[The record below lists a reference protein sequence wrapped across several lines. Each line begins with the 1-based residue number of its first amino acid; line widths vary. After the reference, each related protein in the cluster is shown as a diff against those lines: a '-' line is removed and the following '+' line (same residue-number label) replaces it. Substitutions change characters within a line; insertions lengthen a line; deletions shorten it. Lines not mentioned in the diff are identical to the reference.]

1 MFVLF
6 VLSESLLR
14 MNIINKCFFLLLLPM
29 IVMTASCNAQPDS
42 SNNSAA
48 DDLKKKIVE
57 GFERLVKNQDVPLKE
72 IEKLQQREYT
82 VIRLPF
88 DTPME
93 KIEGTLNEFGK
104 NRWDCFH
111 IEKVPPSNREEKVG
125 SFLFF
130 CKRMPETPLRYVP
143 QSILG
148 R

>member
-1 MFVLF
+1 
-6 VLSESLLR
+6 
-14 MNIINKCFFLLLLPM
+14 MNIISKCFFLLLLST
-29 IVMTASCNAQPDS
+29 IAMTASCNAQPDS
-42 SNNSAA
+42 SGNGSTEE
-48 DDLKKKIVE
+48 LKKKIFE
-57 GFERLVKNQDVPLKE
+57 GFGRLMKNQDVPLKE

-82 VIRLPF
+82 VIRLPI
-88 DTPME
+88 DTSTE

-111 IEKVPPSNREEKVG
+111 IEKVPPSSREEKVG

-143 QSILG
+143 QSLIG